1 MIGYLDTSAL
11 VKLLVRDE
19 DGSDLVRE
27 LIDALD
33 IAVTSR
39 ISYPE
44 ARAALAAAARGG
56 RLVASEHARS
66 KRDLERA
73 ITSLTIVELEPR
85 VALAAGEAAERFA
98 LRAGDAVHL
107 ASALVLTR
115 GDTLVVTWDRALAA
129 AASVAGLGV
138 APSI

>member
-1 MIGYLDTSAL
+1 LIGYLDTSAL

-19 DGSDLVRE
+19 DGSDFVRE

-44 ARAALAAAARGG
+44 ARAALAAATRGG
-56 RLVASEHARS
+56 RLVASEHERS
-66 KRDLERA
+66 KRDLQRA
-73 ITSLTIVELEPR
+73 ISSLTIVELEPR

-98 LRAGDAVHL
+98 LRAADAVHL

-115 GDTLVVTWDRALAA
+115 GDTLVVTWDRALAS